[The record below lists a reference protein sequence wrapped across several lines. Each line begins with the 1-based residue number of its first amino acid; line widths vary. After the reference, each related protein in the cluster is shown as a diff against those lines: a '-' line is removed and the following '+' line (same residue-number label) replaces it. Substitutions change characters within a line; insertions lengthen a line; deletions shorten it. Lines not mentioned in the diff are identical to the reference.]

1 MRDTDREDGRRAP
14 FLQVNFNIE
23 DVRLLYNAVDF
34 YLENRPVSGARPPT
48 QQEPTAHCEAMKKAL
63 YSMLMEYQYHSQ
75 DLL

>member
-1 MRDTDREDGRRAP
+1 MREIDRENERRP
-14 FLQVNFNIE
+14 FLQVNFNID

-34 YLENRPVSGARPPT
+34 YHENRPVSGARPPN
-48 QQEPTAHCEAMKKAL
+48 QQEPTAHLQAMKKAL